1 MEQRRLGRT
10 GETVSEICLGTMT
23 WGNQN
28 TEAEGHRQMD
38 LAIERGVTFWDTAE
52 MYPAPTSEST
62 YSQTESI
69 IGSWFASRGGRDR
82 VFLASKIVGPN
93 PVRFHYVRGG
103 KTRHTAAF
111 LEEAVNASLKR
122 LQTDYIDLY
131 QLHWPDRGTNVFSTL
146 GFEPKPDEEITPLEE
161 TLAALQGLV
170 ESGKIRH
177 IGVSNETAWGVMRY
191 MALAEAGIGPRMVT
205 IQNAYSLLNRSF
217 ETGLAEVA
225 WRENCGLI
233 AYAPAAAGALSGK
246 YLDGARPPGAR
257 MTLFPENRRYFTEN
271 GPKATADYVALARK
285 HGLDPVQMAT
295 SFVLSRPFTTAAI
308 VGATSLEQLENQ
320 IGAAEVTLSQEVL
333 DGIEAIHRVYTYPC
347 P

>member
-1 MEQRRLGRT
+1 MEQRALGRT
-10 GETVSEICLGTMT
+10 GETVSAICLGTMT
-23 WGNQN
+23 WGEQN
-28 TEAEGHRQMD
+28 TEAEGHQQMD
-38 LAIERGVTFWDTAE
+38 LALERGVTFWDTAE
-52 MYPAPTSEST
+52 MYSAPTREST
-62 YSQTESI
+62 YGRTEEI

-82 VFLASKIVGPN
+82 VFLASKILGPGGE
-93 PVRFHYVRGG
+93 RFHYVRGG

-111 LEEAVNASLKR
+111 LEEAVDASLKR
-122 LQTDYIDLY
+122 LKTDYIDLY
-131 QLHWPDRGTNVFSTL
+131 QLHWPDRGTNVFGKL
-146 GFEPKPDEEITPLEE
+146 GFLPNPDEEITPLEE
-161 TLAALQGLV
+161 TLAGLQRLV
-170 ESGKIRH
+170 EAGKVRH
-177 IGVSNETAWGVMRY
+177 IGVSNESAWGVMRF
-191 MALAEAGIGPRMVT
+191 MALAEADIGPRMVT

-233 AYAPAAAGALSGK
+233 AYAPVAAGALSGK
-246 YLDGARPPGAR
+246 YLNGARPPGAR

-271 GPKATADYVALARK
+271 GPKAVADYVALARR

-308 VGATSLEQLENQ
+308 VGATSLEQLETQ
-320 IGAAEVTLSQEVL
+320 IGAAEVELSQDVL